1 MTSPVF
7 FTSNDTSNAGR
18 CSHSAVLLPAP
29 TGVGSPAAHAASSAL
44 NVPSASCTLR
54 TDKPEYEKF
63 VYDSPKPNSKRGAI
77 LACSEILEPP
87 RRHRTTSHT

>member
-1 MTSPVF
+1 MTPPVF

-44 NVPSASCTLR
+44 NVPSASCTLLTAR
-54 TDKPEYEKF
+54 PEYEKF
-63 VYDSPKPNSKRGAI
+63 VYDSPKPNSKRGVMSFCAGRS
-77 LACSEILEPP
+77 A
-87 RRHRTTSHT
+87 